1 MQVQDITLCNH
12 QADRFAED
20 VANGFLV
27 FKSSDTTTLV
37 SVPLGATPFRTA
49 GDGYVTLNAPLS
61 ATITALGRTTYAEFQ
76 RTDHTLVSTCTV
88 RPTSEGNGDIRLST
102 TDFTPGTTL
111 QIDTLVY
118 TVPP

>member
-1 MQVQDITLCNH
+1 MQLQDVTLCNH

-37 SVPLGATPFRTA
+37 SVPLGPSPFRAA
-49 GDGYVTLNAPLS
+49 GDGYVTLLATVS
-61 ATITALGRTTYAEFQ
+61 AIITAQGRATYAEFQ
-76 RTDHTLVSTCTV
+76 RANHSLVSTCTV

-102 TDFTPGTTL
+102 TDFTPGVL
-111 QIDTLVY
+111 LEIDTLVY